1 MSVNFNKYL
10 LNIFTLNCVRNYM
23 LYSLCYSHVKFWKI
37 FKRFEGPSWSWSYG
51 SWSFNYLCLLPLTL
65 WVRIPLMRGV
75 LDTTLCDKVCQWLVT
90 GWWFSVG
97 TPVSST
103 NKTNHHDITDILL
116 KVALNII
123 NQTFIYS

>member
-37 FKRFEGPSWSWSYG
+37 SKRFEGSSWSWSYG

-75 LDTTLCDKVCQWLVT
+75 LDTTLCDKVCQWLST
-90 GWWFSVG
+90 GWWFSLG
-97 TPVSST
+97 IPVSST